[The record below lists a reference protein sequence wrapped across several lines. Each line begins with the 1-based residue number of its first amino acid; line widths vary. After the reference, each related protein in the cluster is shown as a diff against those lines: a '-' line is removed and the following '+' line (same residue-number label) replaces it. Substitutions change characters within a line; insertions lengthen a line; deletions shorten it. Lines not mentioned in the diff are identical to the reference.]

1 MEGPPPSG
9 PGGFRPPGQEPATT
23 PAGGPEPGPAWQS
36 PPEQPTVA
44 AQAEKKP
51 YAGWGYRV
59 GAFLT
64 DAGLALCVAIL
75 AALLFGGDDE
85 DRQRTIVGLTAV
97 GVWILVTSG
106 AMAVF
111 GGQTVG
117 KRIAGTRVVIGDHP
131 VGLGFSLLRDQ
142 VLRVLYLIPL
152 FFLVDSIW
160 AAADG
165 QRQTLRDKIVGTHVV
180 RAGANAVRGVA
191 IGVLATVLIVGWITL
206 SVALDSDAS
215 DGSGA
220 GGTRTGADAP
230 GYSELDR
237 QVFID
242 SCAGEGADK
251 AYCACLFDYI
261 APRVPYDD
269 FAGVESEDPD
279 TWPRHLRD
287 TMAGG
292 IDRCS

>member
-1 MEGPPPSG
+1 MPPP
-9 PGGFRPPGQEPATT
+9 A
-23 PAGGPEPGPAWQS
+23 GPEAGPAWQA
-36 PPEQPTVA
+36 PPEQPTA
-44 AQAEKKP
+44 PAQAEKKP

-75 AALLFGGDDE
+75 AALLFGGDDA
-85 DRQRTIVGLTAV
+85 DTQRTIVGLTAF
-97 GVWILVTSG
+97 GVWILVTSV

-117 KRIAGTRVVIGDHP
+117 KRIAGTRVVIGDRP

-142 VLRVLYLIPL
+142 VLRVLYLVPL

-180 RAGANAVRGVA
+180 RAGANAARGVA

-206 SVALDSDAS
+206 SVALDSDTSA
-215 DGSGA
+215 GTG
-220 GGTRTGADAP
+220 GGTRPGADAP

-242 SCAGEGADK
+242 SCAGEGAEES
-251 AYCACLFDYI
+251 YCACLFDYI

-279 TWPRHLRD
+279 TWPRNLRD
-287 TMAGG
+287 TMADG

>member
-1 MEGPPPSG
+1 MEGPPSSG
-9 PGGFRPPGQEPATT
+9 PGGFRPPGQEPPST
-23 PAGGPEPGPAWQS
+23 PAGPVWQS
-36 PPEQPTVA
+36 PEQPTVA

-85 DRQRTIVGLTAV
+85 DTQRTIVGLTV
-97 GVWILVTSG
+97 FGVWILVTSV

-117 KRIAGTRVVIGDHP
+117 KRIAGTRVVIGDRP

-180 RAGANAVRGVA
+180 RAGANAARGVA

-215 DGSGA
+215 DGGGG

-242 SCAGEGADK
+242 SCAGEGADE

-279 TWPRHLRD
+279 TWPRNLRD
-287 TMAGG
+287 TMADG